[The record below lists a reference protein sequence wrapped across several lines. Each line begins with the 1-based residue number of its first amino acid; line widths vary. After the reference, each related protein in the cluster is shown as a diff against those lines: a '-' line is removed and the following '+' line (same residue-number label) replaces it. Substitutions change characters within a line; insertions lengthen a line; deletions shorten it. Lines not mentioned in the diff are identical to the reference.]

1 MIWFALAKH
10 ESRDQPSAPRRF
22 RLARRDR
29 KQSDQA
35 PRSWSARLFAPEQIA
50 IAAAHAA
57 NCIPDQTNDLGATRR
72 CQPFAAGLAADERVE
87 QHSRYL
93 AIACMLL
100 PAV

>member
-1 MIWFALAKH
+1 MSLRA
-10 ESRDQPSAPRRF
+10 SGD
-22 RLARRDR
+22 RLTRRDR
-29 KQSDQA
+29 GNSLTKHPDHG
-35 PRSWSARLFAPEQIA
+35 SARLIAPEQIS

-57 NCIPDQTNDLGATRR
+57 NCIPDQTDDLGATRR

-87 QHSRYL
+87 QHGRYL